1 MKQFDYLVLGSG
13 LAGLFS
19 ALKVTPRRAAS
30 FPVTGRI
37 FMGAVLAVCSAF
49 TLPAASLQFT
59 QVGFVPTGIQARLE
73 RSLRPELQRA
83 GQLQSRGLDVN
94 LGPRGQSI
102 Y

>member
-59 QVGFVPTGIQARLE
+59 QVGFVPTGIQLVWNAA
-73 RSLRPELQRA
+73 S
-83 GQLQSRGLDVN
+83 G
-94 LGPRGQSI
+94 
-102 Y
+102 